1 MNYSLPLLL
10 SAILMS
16 PVTYLS
22 DPVEKQFITIQ
33 SGHSEPAVLTLQNQ
47 AESRMTAIAFKS
59 QEFCRAELKDF
70 EFDVRFS
77 VVSATVYF
85 SGAGFNGVE
94 KGTIN
99 SSSLKPV
106 ARLKEKCKPG
116 SIVVFDE
123 VKVKGPD
130 NEIRG
135 IEGVTYML
143 Y

>member
-1 MNYSLPLLL
+1 MNYSLPLLF
-10 SAILMS
+10 SAIFIS
-16 PVTYLS
+16 PVTDFS
-22 DPVEKQFITIQ
+22 APVEKQAVAIRAAST
-33 SGHSEPAVLTLQNQ
+33 EPEVLTLQNQ
-47 AESRMTAIAFKS
+47 AEGRMTAIGFKS

-106 ARLKEKCKPG
+106 ARLKDKCKPG
-116 SIVVFDE
+116 SVVVFDD

-130 NEIRG
+130 NEIRS
-135 IEGVTYML
+135 IDGVTYIL